1 MKKGVKSVKP
11 YLTSFLG
18 LSQPI
23 AILAVTSSNPL
34 LPSGVYLTYYQTTG
48 SWYCLIFCGL
58 ISLLKKT
65 VVFLTY
71 FIKSYLLYF
80 NFLWSRHG

>member
-1 MKKGVKSVKP
+1 MKKAVKSVKP

-34 LPSGVYLTYYQTTG
+34 FPSGVYLTYYQTTG

-58 ISLLKKT
+58 ISLLKNSCFSYIFHKILLA
-65 VVFLTY
+65 VFQ
-71 FIKSYLLYF
+71 
-80 NFLWSRHG
+80 FLME

>member
-1 MKKGVKSVKP
+1 MKKAVKSVKP

-34 LPSGVYLTYYQTTG
+34 LPSGLYLTYYQTTG
-48 SWYCLIFCGL
+48 SWYCLIFL
-58 ISLLKKT
+58 RLNISAKKNSCFSYIFHKILLA
-65 VVFLTY
+65 VFQ
-71 FIKSYLLYF
+71 
-80 NFLWSRHG
+80 FLME